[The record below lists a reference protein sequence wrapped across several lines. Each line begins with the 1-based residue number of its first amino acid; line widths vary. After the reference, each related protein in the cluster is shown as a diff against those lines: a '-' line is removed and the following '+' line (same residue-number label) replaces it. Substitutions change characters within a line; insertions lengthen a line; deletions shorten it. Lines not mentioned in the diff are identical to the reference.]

1 MQTMVGLTAGASPYA
16 SNVVRYALIEMANAS
31 TFAAGN
37 WLFFWLRVMNYGQV
51 GVVDALAFAFG
62 MLMEIPT
69 GAIGDL
75 VGKKATL
82 TFAMTFNALGWLI
95 MGLSDSLEVLLGGFL
110 VAQIGWAFYS
120 GASEAF
126 AYDSLQADG
135 REGDFDRVYSR
146 VGVLATITVIV
157 TSLIGGIMYNVDER
171 LPHLAWALAFAL
183 GAVATLGMKEPPT
196 GAESVP
202 FSWRSY
208 VAQLSAGFRYFRA
221 PSLRGILVP
230 IMASRGGLYMFQSGL
245 ILPVMAIQFGF
256 FADEQAVLM
265 AVLLVGA
272 VVGTWLA
279 PSIRTRYGNRN
290 SLLLAAGLVMLG
302 YLAVTLPLGAL
313 GVVTMVGIRLGGGVL
328 NVVSSVLLNEAI
340 PSQDRATTLSTVA
353 MFVRVPYVVAATAAG
368 ATAEAGAFALF
379 CVVVA
384 GLMGVSLLPL
394 ARYQEPS

>member
-1 MQTMVGLTAGASPYA
+1 MQAWLGLRAGASPYA
-16 SNVVRYALIEMANAS
+16 SNIVRYALIEVANAS

-37 WLFFWLRVMNYGQV
+37 WLFFWLRVMTYGQV

-69 GAIGDL
+69 GAVGDL
-75 VGKKATL
+75 IGKKATL
-82 TFAMTFNALGWLI
+82 TMAMACNALGWLI
-95 MGLSDSLEVLLGGFL
+95 MGLSDSLEVLLAGFL
-110 VAQIGWAFYS
+110 VAQVGWAFYS

-126 AYDSLQADG
+126 AYDSLKADG
-135 REGDFDRVYSR
+135 READFDRIYSR
-146 VGVLATITVIV
+146 VGVLATLTVIIA
-157 TSLIGGIMYNVDER
+157 SLIGGVMYNLDER

-183 GAVATLGMKEPPT
+183 GAGATLGMKETPT
-196 GAESVP
+196 GTRAQT
-202 FSWRSY
+202 FSWRAY
-208 VAQLSAGFRYFRA
+208 GAQLSAGFRYFRA

-272 VVGTWLA
+272 TVGTWRA
-279 PSIRTRYGNRN
+279 PYLRTRYGNRK
-290 SLLLAAGLVMLG
+290 SLLFGAGMVILG
-302 YLAVTLPLGAL
+302 YLAATLPIGILGAL
-313 GVVTMVGIRLGGGVL
+313 TMVGIRLGGGVL
-328 NVVSSVLLNEAI
+328 NVVSAALLNEAI

-353 MFVRVPYVVAATAAG
+353 MFVRVPYVVAATVAG
-368 ATAEAGAFALF
+368 AMAEAGAFALF
-379 CVVVA
+379 CAVVA
-384 GLMGVSLLPL
+384 VLMGLSLLPL